1 MPYHDHMHQPH
12 CEFSTRGWEG
22 WWWWCIWSA
31 NWTMQSPLS
40 PLELWWRVQE
50 HPVLYWWRVHWTAMV
65 NCARRIMSTVL
76 KVALKSHCT
85 MVKRARRT
93 TSRVLKI
100 ALRAFLLYSIHV
112 NHTICTPPWSLQQ
125 QPSPI
130 TLPVPISHHTT
141 NTHITLQQYST
152 ITTHKSHQHHTIST
166 NGMCETSV
174 ICYYLCDQF
183 GRRSSIPNIPSTTST
198 RPLWK
203 KYVRYVTSMPF

>member
-112 NHTICTPPWSLQQ
+112 TSHHLHTTMVTPAAAK
-125 QPSPI
+125 
-130 TLPVPISHHTT
+130 SHHTT
-141 NTHITLQQYST
+141 STHFTSHHQHTHHITAIFNHHHTQVTST
-152 ITTHKSHQHHTIST
+152 PHHQHQWYVW
-166 NGMCETSV
+166 NK
-174 ICYYLCDQF
+174 CDMLLLMW
-183 GRRSSIPNIPSTTST
+183 PV
-198 RPLWK
+198 W
-203 KYVRYVTSMPF
+203 